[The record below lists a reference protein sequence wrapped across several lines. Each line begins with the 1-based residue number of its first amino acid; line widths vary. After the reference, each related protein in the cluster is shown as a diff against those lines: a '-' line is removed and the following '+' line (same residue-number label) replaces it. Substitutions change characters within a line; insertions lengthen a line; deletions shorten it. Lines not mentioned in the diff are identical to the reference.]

1 MLLSQ
6 DRRRDQYAD
15 LTPRGDGPESR
26 PQRDFRLAEPYV
38 ADEKA
43 VHRKG
48 ADGAGPASETE
59 RHTKRNQWL
68 KAPQANS
75 HQPGIWR
82 MGVGSHR
89 APGRRCT
96 GGRGTPGS
104 EDVAGREAVTYV
116 RGAVTAKVQGHNWV
130 PIPSTDHMVSA
141 GNPAAGS
148 RPGSAAGRA
157 RADRFVADRRRW
169 RGAEDP

>member
-1 MLLSQ
+1 
-6 DRRRDQYAD
+6 
-15 LTPRGDGPESR
+15 
-26 PQRDFRLAEPYV
+26 
-38 ADEKA
+38 
-43 VHRKG
+43 
-48 ADGAGPASETE
+48 
-59 RHTKRNQWL
+59 
-68 KAPQANS
+68 
-75 HQPGIWR
+75 

-89 APGRRCT
+89 APAAGAPAA
-96 GGRGTPGS
+96 GVAPGS

-116 RGAVTAKVQGHNWV
+116 RGAVTAKVQGHERV

>member
-1 MLLSQ
+1 
-6 DRRRDQYAD
+6 
-15 LTPRGDGPESR
+15 
-26 PQRDFRLAEPYV
+26 
-38 ADEKA
+38 
-43 VHRKG
+43 
-48 ADGAGPASETE
+48 
-59 RHTKRNQWL
+59 
-68 KAPQANS
+68 
-75 HQPGIWR
+75 

-130 PIPSTDHMVSA
+130 PIPSTDHMVNV
-141 GNPAAGS
+141 GTPLPVPARVKG
-148 RPGSAAGRA
+148 AGRA

>member
-1 MLLSQ
+1 
-6 DRRRDQYAD
+6 
-15 LTPRGDGPESR
+15 
-26 PQRDFRLAEPYV
+26 
-38 ADEKA
+38 
-43 VHRKG
+43 
-48 ADGAGPASETE
+48 
-59 RHTKRNQWL
+59 
-68 KAPQANS
+68 
-75 HQPGIWR
+75 

-96 GGRGTPGS
+96 GGRGNPGS

>member
-1 MLLSQ
+1 
-6 DRRRDQYAD
+6 
-15 LTPRGDGPESR
+15 
-26 PQRDFRLAEPYV
+26 
-38 ADEKA
+38 
-43 VHRKG
+43 
-48 ADGAGPASETE
+48 
-59 RHTKRNQWL
+59 
-68 KAPQANS
+68 
-75 HQPGIWR
+75 

-89 APGRRCT
+89 APGRPCT

-148 RPGSAAGRA
+148 RPGEGGRPCAGGQ
-157 RADRFVADRRRW
+157 VRRRPAPVAGGGGPVVV
-169 RGAEDP
+169 RGRESRSHGEGAQPVFAATESTGEEIRL